1 MNVLEDLMYRG
12 LLHQVT
18 DLDGLAERLAQGP
31 VTLYNGFDPTADSLT
46 IGNLVPLLMLR
57 RFQLAGHH
65 PICLVGGGTGLIG
78 DPGRQG
84 PGAGPQPG
92 GGGGSL
98 HREDPRPG
106 GALPRLRGERRIPPR
121 LVNNLDWLSGVTAIE
136 LMRDVG
142 KHFPV
147 PYMLAKESVASRLKT
162 GISYTEFSYMVLQAY
177 DFLQLHRR
185 LGCELQTGGSDQWGN
200 ITAGSDLIRRAD
212 GAKAFGLTCPLVTS
226 ADGAKFGKTE
236 AGALWLSP
244 ERTSPYEFYQY
255 WINTDDRNV
264 AAYLKIFTFLSP
276 DEIAQLEESA
286 AADPGAREA
295 QRTLA
300 REATAVVHGPGAASQ
315 AERISRALFQ
325 GKVRELREE
334 DLELAFDGVP
344 SHTMEGEEQGLVELL
359 AEAGVSSSRRQARQD
374 IGAGAIWNQRRA
386 LHRGVPPRG
395 TGRPPPRPLRGDP
408 PGEEPVLPGAV
419 TGAGAAWRRWASLSA
434 ATSACGSRP
443 THRSRPPE
451 SRCRR
456 PAAAPP
462 RRARPR

>member
-18 DLDGLAERLAQGP
+18 DLDGLAERLAKGP
-31 VTLYNGFDPTADSLT
+31 ITLYNGFDPTADSLT

-78 DPGRQG
+78 DPGGKDQER
-84 PGAGPQPG
+84 
-92 GGGGSL
+92 
-98 HREDPRPG
+98 
-106 GALPRLRGERRIPPR
+106 ALNPSEVVEAFTGKIRAQVEPFLDFEVKTNPAR

-177 DFLQLHRR
+177 DFLELHRR
-185 LGCELQTGGSDQWGN
+185 LGCQLQTGGSDQWGN

-255 WINTDDRNV
+255 WINTDDRTV
-264 AAYLKIFTFLSP
+264 GSYLRIFTFLEPRRDRPTRGVGGRRPRRPGGAAHPGPRGHGRRPRTAKPRARRNGSRGPCSRARCGSCARRTWSWPSTECPPTPWRARSRAWWSCSRRPGSP
-276 DEIAQLEESA
+276 APGGRPARTSAPAPSGSTASA
-286 AADPGAREA
+286 A
-295 QRTLA
+295 
-300 REATAVVHGPGAASQ
+300 
-315 AERISRALFQ
+315 
-325 GKVRELREE
+325 
-334 DLELAFDGVP
+334 
-344 SHTMEGEEQGLVELL
+344 
-359 AEAGVSSSRRQARQD
+359 
-374 IGAGAIWNQRRA
+374 
-386 LHRGVPPRG
+386 PRS
-395 TGRPPPRPLRGDP
+395 P
-408 PGEEPVLPGAV
+408 
-419 TGAGAAWRRWASLSA
+419 AAWA
-434 ATSACGSRP
+434 GP
-443 THRSRPPE
+443 TVST
-451 SRCRR
+451 
-456 PAAAPP
+456 AAAW
-462 RRARPR
+462 

>member
-57 RFQLAGHH
+57 RFQLAGHQ

-78 DPGRQG
+78 DPGGKDQER
-84 PGAGPQPG
+84 
-92 GGGGSL
+92 
-98 HREDPRPG
+98 
-106 GALPRLRGERRIPPR
+106 ALNPAEVVEAFTGKIRAQVEPFLDFEVKSNPAR

-177 DFLQLHRR
+177 DFLELHRR
-185 LGCELQTGGSDQWGN
+185 LGCQLQTGGSDQWGN

-236 AGALWLSP
+236 AGALWLSRSGP
-244 ERTSPYEFYQY
+244 RRTSSTSTGSTP
-255 WINTDDRNV
+255 T
-264 AAYLKIFTFLSP
+264 T
-276 DEIAQLEESA
+276 
-286 AADPGAREA
+286 
-295 QRTLA
+295 
-300 REATAVVHGPGAASQ
+300 AT
-315 AERISRALFQ
+315 
-325 GKVRELREE
+325 
-334 DLELAFDGVP
+334 
-344 SHTMEGEEQGLVELL
+344 
-359 AEAGVSSSRRQARQD
+359 
-374 IGAGAIWNQRRA
+374 W
-386 LHRGVPPRG
+386 PP
-395 TGRPPPRPLRGDP
+395 T
-408 PGEEPVLPGAV
+408 
-419 TGAGAAWRRWASLSA
+419 
-434 ATSACGSRP
+434 
-443 THRSRPPE
+443 
-451 SRCRR
+451 
-456 PAAAPP
+456 
-462 RRARPR
+462 

>member
-1 MNVLEDLMYRG
+1 MNILDDLRYRG

-18 DLDGLAERLAQGP
+18 DLDGLTERLEQGP
-31 VTLYNGFDPTADSLT
+31 ITLYNGFDPTADSLT

-65 PICLVGGGTGLIG
+65 PICLVGGATGLIG
-78 DPGRQG
+78 DPGGKDSERALNPVEVVEAFTERIRAQVE
-84 PGAGPQPG
+84 PFLDFEAGTNP
-92 GGGGSL
+92 
-98 HREDPRPG
+98 
-106 GALPRLRGERRIPPR
+106 AR

-162 GISYTEFSYMVLQAY
+162 GISYTEFSYMVLQAR
-177 DFLQLHRR
+177 DFLELHRR

-226 ADGAKFGKTE
+226 AGGAKFGKTE

-255 WINTDDRNV
+255 WINTDDRTV
-264 AAYLKIFTFLSP
+264 GSYLRIFTFLDP
-276 DEIAQLEESA
+276 DEIRQLEESV

-300 REATAVVHGPGAASQ
+300 REATAVVHGPKAANQ

-325 GKVRELREE
+325 GKVRDLREE

-344 SHTMEGEEQGLVELL
+344 SHDMEGEEQGLVELL
-359 AEAGVSSSRRQARQD
+359 VDAGVSSSRRQARQD
-374 IGAGAIWNQRRA
+374 IGAGAIYLN
-386 LHRGVPPRG
+386 
-395 TGRPPPRPLRGDP
+395 
-408 PGEEPVLPGAV
+408 GERCTE
-419 TGAGAAWRRWASLSA
+419 
-434 ATSACGSRP
+434 
-443 THRSRPPE
+443 E
-451 SRCRR
+451 SRRVGRDDRLHGRCVVIRR
-456 PAAAPP
+456 GKS
-462 RRARPR
+462 RYYLVR